1 MAKTDQLRS
10 DMFRSSR
17 SVANSKLPK
26 SGTSLPSTVYQRR
39 AAAKAAFGTQ
49 SPPAVASFDY
59 KQPGDS
65 IGTAYDTDL
74 QAADLVR
81 AGLSSD
87 AVLRL
92 RLTSGLSL
100 ARIKQAVGISGR
112 ARSRRLSQE
121 ESERLLRV
129 SRVFER
135 ATALFDG
142 DPADARRWLETP
154 LPVLGD
160 RRPLDMAMTEPGARG
175 VEDLIGRIGHGIV
188 S

>member
-1 MAKTDQLRS
+1 LGMT
-10 DMFRSSR
+10 
-17 SVANSKLPK
+17 
-26 SGTSLPSTVYQRR
+26 T
-39 AAAKAAFGTQ
+39 
-49 SPPAVASFDY
+49 FDY
-59 KQPGDS
+59 KQPGGS

-81 AGLSSD
+81 LGLSSD

-92 RLTSGLSL
+92 RLTSGLPL
-100 ARIKQAVGISGR
+100 ARIKQAAGISAR
-112 ARSRRLSQE
+112 SRSRRLSPE

-135 ATALFDG
+135 ATGLFDG

-154 LPVLGD
+154 LPVLGG